1 LLSVITLCASLPGLG
16 RWLVREDP
24 VRQSDAI
31 AVLTG
36 NFPARAIEAADLY
49 RDGYA
54 NEIWLTHPGPRT
66 KSAGLNVAQIPT
78 EDVFNYDVLRSMGVP
93 AGAIH
98 ILDTPIVNTAD
109 ELNVIDS
116 TLKETGEASVI
127 VVTNKAHTRRVHS
140 IWTKYHSG
148 EGEMIV
154 HAVADD
160 QFSPSS
166 WWKSQTDKLQVAHE
180 LLGMLNLWAGL
191 PVHRTPRPSG
201 SLTSSDA
208 PVQILLPTLAK

>member
-1 LLSVITLCASLPGLG
+1 MTVGASLPGLG

-36 NFPARAIEAADLY
+36 NFPARAIEAAELY

-66 KSAGLNVAQIPT
+66 KSAGLNVAQPPT
-78 EDVFNYDVLRSMGVP
+78 EDVFNFDVLRSIGVP
-93 AGAIH
+93 ADAIH

-116 TLKETGEASVI
+116 TLKETGGASVI
-127 VVTNKAHTRRVHS
+127 VVTNKSHTRRVHS

-154 HAVADD
+154 HAVTDD

-166 WWKSQTDKLQVAHE
+166 WWKSHSDKLQVAHE

-191 PVHRTPRPSG
+191 PVHRTPRPSA
-201 SLTSSDA
+201 SLTSRDA
-208 PVQILLPTLAK
+208 PVQILLPVLAK